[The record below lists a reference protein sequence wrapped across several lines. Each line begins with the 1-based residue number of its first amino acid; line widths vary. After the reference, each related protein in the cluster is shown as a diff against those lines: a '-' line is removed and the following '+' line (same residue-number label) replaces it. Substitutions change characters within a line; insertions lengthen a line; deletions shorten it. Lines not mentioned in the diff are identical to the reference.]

1 MLFYITHNYYGG
13 DANLIAQAAQQNGAE
28 LIAVKGYALKDLP
41 GDREYVEGP
50 AEYIFKLERASH
62 PTLREGVVLSPRS
75 IRVV

>member
-1 MLFYITHNYYGG
+1 MLFYIT
-13 DANLIAQAAQQNGAE
+13 QAAQQNGAE

-62 PTLREGVVLSPRS
+62 REAYHAVDVLIRGCE
-75 IRVV
+75 RVVKRSFL